1 VSARALGGGRWNEKK
16 RSATQRFAR
25 SRRPTTMNVRRSL
38 VAVSTF
44 ALLATACSSP
54 GDDPPELPG
63 GPGDLTSRLEADLGV
78 GVTVE
83 SDAASVFVLPRAATR
98 IVAAHGDEAHEVDAW
113 IASYA
118 ADLGLPPEHSA
129 AASDERDGVRTVHV
143 TPRLGAQVV
152 ASDAGVDVLLDHDG
166 RLLGLVSDRVPS
178 GFDARPVIDEATAR
192 ATAFPGGT
200 SAISA
205 LVVRR
210 IEGTLGVFYR
220 VENEGA
226 VAWVDAKSGAVR
238 YVDGDRGASVAALSS
253 RHYSDVPSLK
263 VAGHRLDIEVDG
275 MAPPYKMVRTGVPGI
290 SSTLEV
296 GAFDGFSK
304 RKGVMM
310 VSAPLVSSD
319 PSVWD
324 TGNRHLPNHEVWVD
338 GAAVDA
344 LHNAL
349 RADRYLR
356 ARGPVRVK
364 DRGVRIAAHCHFRKK
379 VTNTPEVEL
388 AMYSPAADIV
398 CLGDGGS
405 GFSDR
410 TQDRLPLGAAL
421 DVVTHEMVHH
431 LLRRDVHSYEEM
443 AFEEGLADVTGQLAE
458 HANAIPGARPDRFGE
473 GSFVGSRGMRNL
485 ARPDVVLPGS
495 LVFGGSSAHTKASA
509 CAGKIFPTSE
519 GEAPNGCYY
528 SDSHVTSYAWYLM
541 TFGGPHVGSRVD
553 VGPGLGWAASEAL
566 WAAMLGTTI
575 EPGLG
580 LPPIVLETR
589 TPLAA
594 ARKQLAAVRAIAPA
608 ALGTVACAW
617 NAVGVLDDE
626 STRNVLGRACER
638 AEMSCVGKA
647 DGVYCDPRST
657 FAAYR
662 CVNGAIGASPPPCPS
677 GRSPAES
684 LACTPVD
691 GILGHRAKL
700 DAQGKLVCSSPIE

>member
-1 VSARALGGGRWNEKK
+1 MRNV
-16 RSATQRFAR
+16 TQRFVR
-25 SRRPTTMNVRRSL
+25 SRRPTAMNVRRSL
-38 VAVSTF
+38 VFASTF
-44 ALLATACSSP
+44 AFLASACSGP
-54 GDDPPELPG
+54 GDEPPELDVG
-63 GPGDLTSRLEADLGV
+63 GTGDLTTRLEADLGV
-78 GVTVE
+78 GVVVE
-83 SDAASVFVLPRAATR
+83 RDAASVFVLPRAATR
-98 IVAAHGDEAHEVDAW
+98 IVAAHGDAATEVDAW
-113 IASYA
+113 ISSYLT
-118 ADLGLPPEHSA
+118 DLGQPREHSA
-129 AASDERDGVRTVHV
+129 AVSDERDGVRTVHV

-152 ASDAGVDVLLDHDG
+152 ASDAGIDVLLDHDG
-166 RLLGLVSDRVPS
+166 RLLGLVSERVPN
-178 GFDARPVIDEATAR
+178 GFDARPAIDEATAK
-192 ATAFPGGT
+192 AKAFPGGASAT
-200 SAISA
+200 ST

-210 IEGTLGVFYR
+210 IEGTLGLFYR
-220 VENEGA
+220 VENDGT
-226 VAWVDAKSGAVR
+226 VAWVDATTRAVW
-238 YVDGDRGASVAALSS
+238 YVDGDRGASAAALSS
-253 RHYSDVPSLK
+253 RHYSDVASLK
-263 VAGHRLDIEVDG
+263 VVGHRLDIEVDG
-275 MAPPYKMVRTGVPGI
+275 TAPPYKMVRTGVPGL

-296 GAFDGFSK
+296 GAFDGFE
-304 RKGVMM
+304 KGVML

-324 TGNRHLPNHEVWVD
+324 TGNKPPPDTKSDLKHAGWVD

-344 LHNAL
+344 LHHAVL
-349 RADRYLR
+349 ADRYLR

-364 DRGVRIAAHCHFRKK
+364 DRGVRIAVHCHFRKVVNK
-379 VTNTPEVEL
+379 FPEHEL
-388 AMYSPAADIV
+388 AMYSAAADIV

-405 GFSDR
+405 GYSDP
-410 TQDRLPLGAAL
+410 TQDRLPQGAAL

-431 LLRRDVHSYEEM
+431 LLRRDVTSYEEM

-458 HANAIPGARPDRFGE
+458 RASGVPGARPDRFGE
-473 GSFVGSRGMRNL
+473 GSFVGSKGMRNL

-495 LVFGGSSAHTKASA
+495 LVFGGSPANAKDSA
-509 CAGKIFPTSE
+509 CAGKTFPKDKRS
-519 GEAPNGCYY
+519 APDGCYY

-541 TFGGPHVGSRVD
+541 TFGGTHVGSRVE

-580 LPPIVLETR
+580 LPTIVLETR
-589 TPLAA
+589 IPLAA

-617 NAVGVLDDE
+617 NAVGVLDDAT
-626 STRNVLGRACER
+626 TRNVLGRACAR
-638 AEMSCVGKA
+638 AEVSCVGKA

-700 DAQGKLVCSSPIE
+700 DAQGKLVCSSPLE